1 MDDVKRELT
10 RAMERELSFRA
21 AERTDRARQLDLGT
35 PDKYLSESAQRSP

>member
-21 AERTDRARQLDLGT
+21 AERTERARHLDLGT
-35 PDKYLSESAQRSP
+35 PDKHLSESAQRSP